1 MVQEFL
7 WLQNYMILS
16 RIFNL
21 FGIFSS
27 KISFEE
33 LIFFFENSKDL
44 KKKFDRLKLFLSSA
58 YFSKYEIQNLT
69 FHIENYLNSSKSFEL
84 QKSFWINK
92 IEIFKESKSIEIIFK
107 CYQILIFLGLYET
120 ALIYRNLYV
129 ERCLLSDN
137 EINKVRSQFELGL
150 VSNFSKIKHRKF
162 NILFHAYS
170 KLIEKKNFI
179 EFYNNLN
186 HLHETKEHDFF
197 YNKKILIIGPL
208 SKTNNY
214 HDYDTI
220 IFIKSQPKK
229 TLKKL
234 TTKNVIIYF
243 NSHNIRNK
251 NFHNFYNDNY
261 DEVNLFKV
269 KESVGLSKTSSIN
282 KNPYLLS
289 GGPMMLQNILFD
301 IMIYNPNKIFISGFN
316 FYCSKKMYNDSYQ
329 SLRWYDDI
337 FFVRKSFALHDL
349 ISNFQFVK
357 NMFDI
362 NLLSVDELGS
372 EILKLSVKDY
382 IIRIKKYY

>member
-1 MVQEFL
+1 MAQEFL

-21 FGIFSS
+21 FRRFSS
-27 KISFEE
+27 KISFED

-58 YFSKYEIQNLT
+58 YFSKDEIQNLT

-150 VSNFSKIKHRKF
+150 VSKFSKIKHRKF

-229 TLKKL
+229 
-234 TTKNVIIYF
+234 F
-243 NSHNIRNK
+243 
-251 NFHNFYNDNY
+251 
-261 DEVNLFKV
+261 
-269 KESVGLSKTSSIN
+269 
-282 KNPYLLS
+282 
-289 GGPMMLQNILFD
+289 
-301 IMIYNPNKIFISGFN
+301 
-316 FYCSKKMYNDSYQ
+316 
-329 SLRWYDDI
+329 
-337 FFVRKSFALHDL
+337 
-349 ISNFQFVK
+349 
-357 NMFDI
+357 
-362 NLLSVDELGS
+362 
-372 EILKLSVKDY
+372 
-382 IIRIKKYY
+382 